1 MTGTTTHMK
10 MMLATIMMAMALLF
24 SAPTASA
31 QNTSAQKSTS
41 EQKSITERK
50 SRISEIEQEIDYLNR
65 QISSTQQKQ
74 KNTME
79 ELVFIQKKVSNRK
92 KILTEI
98 DGQLKHQNSLIDD
111 KNKTIAQTEGRLDTL
126 EHYYKH
132 LILNTYKH
140 RDSRLWFMYIISS
153 NNIEQGY
160 RRWKYLKNYSNS
172 INRQGEKIKETRELL
187 LAQKSELL
195 ALRNETLKVQ
205 QSREKEYKNLLS
217 EEAKSKSYAKKLS
230 ANQSK
235 YRKQLEQ
242 KRKEAQRLNNEIK
255 KMLAAAVKDKD
266 NKKTTPVQKE
276 TNVKLSSGFQNNKG
290 KLPWPV
296 KGVVIEKFGQHDH
309 PLFKGVKLPF
319 NNGINIST
327 SLNAEVAV
335 VFDGVVKQV
344 IAIPGYNQCV
354 LVQHGSYF
362 TFYCKL
368 ANVAVKVG
376 QNVTTGQI
384 LGSLSNTQNTST
396 LHFELWQGT
405 TKQNPELWLRTNR

>member
-1 MTGTTTHMK
+1 MNASNTHIK
-10 MMLATIMMAMALLF
+10 IMIAPILMAMALF
-24 SAPTASA
+24 FFVPTASA
-31 QNTSAQKSTS
+31 QNISDHKN
-41 EQKSITERK
+41 K
-50 SRISEIEQEIDYLNR
+50 ISEIEKEIDYLNK
-65 QISSTQQKQ
+65 QISSTQKKQ

-92 KILTEI
+92 KILSEI
-98 DGQLKHQNSLIDD
+98 DGQLKHQNALINEKD
-111 KNKTIAQTEGRLDTL
+111 KTIRQLEGRLDTL
-126 EHYYKH
+126 EFYYRH
-132 LILNTYKH
+132 LVVNTYKY
-140 RDSRLWFMYIISS
+140 RDSRLWFMYILSS
-153 NNIEQGY
+153 DNIEQGY

-172 INRQGEKIKETRELL
+172 INRQGEKIKETRSTL

-217 EEAKSKSYAKKLS
+217 EEAKSKSYAKKLA

-235 YRKQLEQ
+235 YRKQMEQ
-242 KRKEAQRLNNEIK
+242 KRKEAQRLNNEIQ
-255 KMLAAAVKDKD
+255 KMLAAAVKEKESP
-266 NKKTTPVQKE
+266 KTTTVQKE
-276 TNVKLSSGFQNNKG
+276 TNIKLSSGFQNNKG

-296 KGVVIEKFGQHDH
+296 KGVVIEKFGQHNH
-309 PLFKGVKLPF
+309 PLFKGVKMPF

-327 SLNAEVAV
+327 ALNAEVSV

-368 ANVAVKVG
+368 ANVSVKVG
-376 QNVTTGQI
+376 QSLKTGDK
-384 LGSLSNTQNTST
+384 LGTLSNTQNTST

-405 TKQNPELWLRTNR
+405 TKQNPELWLRSNS

>member
-1 MTGTTTHMK
+1 MAVTL
-10 MMLATIMMAMALLF
+10 MLLGQGAF
-24 SAPTASA
+24 GQSV
-31 QNTSAQKSTS
+31 NEHKN
-41 EQKSITERK
+41 K
-50 SRISEIEQEIDYLNR
+50 ISEIEKEIDYLNR
-65 QISSTQQKQ
+65 QISSTQKKQ

-98 DGQLKHQNSLIDD
+98 DGQLKQQNSLIDE
-111 KNKTIAQTEGRLDTL
+111 KNKTIRQLEGRLDTL
-126 EHYYKH
+126 ERHYKH
-132 LILNTYKH
+132 LIINTYKH
-140 RDSRLWFMYIISS
+140 RDSRLWFMYILSS

-172 INRQGEKIKETRELL
+172 INRQGEKIKETRSALL
-187 LAQKSELL
+187 EEKSQLMK
-195 ALRNETLKVQ
+195 LRSETIKVQ

-217 EEAKSKSYAKKLS
+217 EEAKSKSYAKKLA

-235 YRKQLEQ
+235 YRKQMEQ
-242 KRKEAQRLNNEIK
+242 KRKEAQKLEQQLQ
-255 KMLAAAVKDKD
+255 KMLAAAVNDKG
-266 NKKTTPVQKE
+266 KTPQTPAQKE
-276 TNVKLSSGFQNNKG
+276 NNIKLSSGFQNNKG

-296 KGVVIEKFGQHDH
+296 KGVVIEKFGQHNH
-309 PLFKGVKLPF
+309 PLFKGVKMPF

-327 SLNAEVAV
+327 SLNAAVSV
-335 VFDGVVKQV
+335 VFDGTVKQI

-368 ANVAVKVG
+368 ANVSVKVG
-376 QNVTTGQI
+376 QNLKTGDR
-384 LGSLSNTQNTST
+384 LGTLANTQNTST

>member
-1 MTGTTTHMK
+1 MAASTLHIK
-10 MMLATIMMAMALLF
+10 VIIVPILVATALFF
-24 SAPTASA
+24 SVSTAFS
-31 QNTSAQKSTS
+31 QD
-41 EQKSITERK
+41 I
-50 SRISEIEQEIDYLNR
+50 SRHKNKISEIEKEIDYLNR
-65 QISSTQQKQ
+65 QITSTKKKQ

-92 KILTEI
+92 KLLSEI
-98 DGQLKHQNSLIDD
+98 DGQLKKQNSLIDE
-111 KNKTIAQTEGRLDTL
+111 KNKTIAQLEERLDTL
-126 EHYYKH
+126 EHYYRH
-132 LILNTYKH
+132 LILNTYKY
-140 RDSRLWFMYIISS
+140 RDSRLWFMYILSGK
-153 NNIEQGY
+153 NIEQGY

-172 INRQGEKIKETRELL
+172 INRQGEKIKETRQTLL
-187 LAQKSELL
+187 VQKKELL
-195 ALRNETLKVQ
+195 ALRSETLKVQ

-217 EEAKSKSYAKKLS
+217 EEARSKSYAKKLS

-242 KRKEAQRLNNEIK
+242 KRKEAQRLNSEIK
-255 KMLAAAVKDKD
+255 KMLAAAVKEK
-266 NKKTTPVQKE
+266 NNPKATSVQKE
-276 TNVKLSSGFQNNKG
+276 TNIKLSSGFQNNKG

-296 KGVVIEKFGQHDH
+296 KGVVIEKFGQHNH

-327 SLNAEVAV
+327 TLNAEVSV

-344 IAIPGYNQCV
+344 IAIPGYNQCI
-354 LVQHGSYF
+354 LVQHGNYF

-368 ANVAVKVG
+368 ANVWVKVG

-384 LGSLSNTQNTST
+384 LGTLSNTQNTST

-405 TKQNPELWLRTNR
+405 TKQNPELWLRSNN